1 MSYVFAT
8 DGNSILCIFD
18 KINKVM
24 KKITLILLM
33 SIPIITAEAQNNQNP
48 LLKNWNGNYGGVPAF
63 NEYKIGDLKP
73 AIKIAIQEKLDE
85 YNTIANN
92 PKPATFENTIVAMEK
107 AGKKLSQAKAVFDM
121 YSSNLN
127 TPEFEPIE
135 VEVTPLFSELNSKI
149 YQNKKL
155 FDRIETV
162 YNSKDK
168 SKLTAEQQRLVWYH
182 YANFVREGAKAS
194 AESKAKIAKINQ
206 ELASLFTKFS
216 QNQLADESNYYLE
229 LKSEADF
236 DGLPTELKNAAI
248 AEAKERNLQVMG
260 CIANTRSSIEPF
272 LTFSSRRDLREK
284 AFDIFVKRGD
294 NTNDNN
300 NNAILVQILKLRA
313 EKAKLLGFKTFA
325 DWSLSNTMAQKP
337 EKTMELMLSVW
348 QPAVAKVHED
358 VAEMQ
363 KMVETEGGKFKIA
376 PWDYRYYAEKVR
388 KAKYDVD
395 ANQIKPYLQLE
406 KLREGMFWVAGEAFN
421 LNFKQVNNVPV
432 FHQDVRVWEV
442 SRKDSGKTVGLFY
455 FDPYARKGKRSGAWM
470 TAYREQSRV
479 NGEVLTLVS
488 NNCNF
493 IKGND
498 NEPILIS
505 WDDATTLFHEFGHA
519 LHGLCSDV
527 TYPSLSGT
535 NTPRDYV
542 EFPSQILER
551 WLSTPDV
558 LNKFALHYQTNEPMP
573 MSLVKRIEEAGT
585 FNEGFSTVETISSAL
600 VDMKLHLLENP
611 NINPIEFEKETL
623 TNLKMPSEIVMR
635 HRIPQFGHIFSGD
648 DYAAGYYGYLWADVI
663 SADATEAFTE
673 AKGGLYDKKVSKR
686 LLDNVFSI
694 GNTIDP
700 EIAYKKYRGK
710 AATSD
715 ALMRARNFPIKK
727 K

>member
-1 MSYVFAT
+1 
-8 DGNSILCIFD
+8 
-18 KINKVM
+18 
-24 KKITLILLM
+24 M
-33 SIPIITAEAQNNQNP
+33 SIPIITAEAQENQNP
-48 LLKNWNGNYGGVPAF
+48 LLKNWTGNYGGVPAF
-63 NEYKIGDLKP
+63 NDYKISDLKP

-92 PKPATFENTIVAMEK
+92 SKPATFENTIVAMEQ
-107 AGKKLSQAKAVFDM
+107 AGKKLGRVKAVFDI

-155 FDRIETV
+155 FDRIETI

-168 SKLTAEQQRLVWYH
+168 SKLTPEQQRLVWYH

-229 LKSEADF
+229 LKTEADF
-236 DGLPTELKNAAI
+236 EGLPTELKNAAI
-248 AEAKERNLQVMG
+248 AEAKERNLEVMG
-260 CIANTRSSIEPF
+260 CVANTRSSIEPF

-294 NTNDNN
+294 NSNENN
-300 NNAILVQILKLRA
+300 NNAILVKILKLRA

-325 DWSLSNTMAQKP
+325 DWSLSNTMAQNPLKA
-337 EKTMELMLSVW
+337 MELMLSVW

-363 KMVETEGGKFKIA
+363 KMVEAEGGKFKIA

-406 KLREGMFWVAGEAFN
+406 KLREGMFWVAGEVFN

-470 TAYREQSRV
+470 TAYREQSRID
-479 NGEVLTLVS
+479 GDVLTLVS

-505 WDDATTLFHEFGHA
+505 WDDASTLFHEFGHA

-551 WLSTPDV
+551 WLSTPEV
-558 LNKFALHYQTNEPMP
+558 LNKFALHYQTKEPMP
-573 MSLVKRIEEAGT
+573 MSLVKRIEDAAT

-611 NINPIEFEKETL
+611 EIDPRDYERATL
-623 TNLKMPSEIVMR
+623 FDLKMPSEIVMR

-673 AKGGLYDKKVSKR
+673 SKGGLYDKEVSKR

-710 AATSD
+710 AAKSD
-715 ALMRARNFPIKK
+715 ALMRARNFPIAK
-727 K
+727 

>member
-1 MSYVFAT
+1 
-8 DGNSILCIFD
+8 
-18 KINKVM
+18 M
-24 KKITLILLM
+24 KKIIATLLM
-33 SIPIITAEAQNNQNP
+33 SIPIITAEAQENQNP
-48 LLKNWNGNYGGVPAF
+48 LLKNWTGNYGGVPAF
-63 NEYKIGDLKP
+63 NEYKITDLKP

-85 YNTIANN
+85 YNKIANN

-107 AGKKLSQAKAVFDM
+107 AGKKLSQAKAVFDI

-155 FDRIETV
+155 FDRIETI

-168 SKLTAEQQRLVWYH
+168 SKLTPEQQRSVWYH

-229 LKSEADF
+229 LKTEADF
-236 DGLPTELKNAAI
+236 EGLPTELKNAAI
-248 AEAKERNLQVMG
+248 AEAKERNLEVMG
-260 CIANTRSSIEPF
+260 CVANTRSSIEPF

-294 NTNDNN
+294 NSNENN
-300 NNAILVQILKLRA
+300 NNAILVKILKLRA

-325 DWSLSNTMAQKP
+325 DWSLSNTMAQNPLKA
-337 EKTMELMLSVW
+337 MELMLSVW

-358 VAEMQ
+358 VIEMQ
-363 KMVETEGGKFKIA
+363 KMVEAEGGKFKIA

-406 KLREGMFWVAGEAFN
+406 KLREGMFWVAGEVFN

-470 TAYREQSRV
+470 TAYREQSRID
-479 NGEVLTLVS
+479 GDVLTLVS

-505 WDDATTLFHEFGHA
+505 WDDASTLFHEFGHA

-551 WLSTPDV
+551 WLSTPEV
-558 LNKFALHYQTNEPMP
+558 LNKFALHYQTKEPMP
-573 MSLVKRIEEAGT
+573 MSLVKRIEDAAT

-611 NINPIEFEKETL
+611 EIDPRDYERATL
-623 TNLKMPSEIVMR
+623 FDLKMPSEIVMR

-673 AKGGLYDKKVSKR
+673 SKGGLYDKEVSKR

-710 AATSD
+710 AAKSD
-715 ALMRARNFPIKK
+715 ALMRARNFPIAK
-727 K
+727 

>member
-1 MSYVFAT
+1 
-8 DGNSILCIFD
+8 
-18 KINKVM
+18 M
-24 KKITLILLM
+24 KKIIATLLM
-33 SIPIITAEAQNNQNP
+33 SIPIITAEAQENQNP
-48 LLKNWNGNYGGVPAF
+48 LLKNWTGNYGGVPAF
-63 NEYKIGDLKP
+63 NEYKITDLKP

-92 PKPATFENTIVAMEK
+92 SKPATFENTIVAMEQ
-107 AGKKLSQAKAVFDM
+107 AGKKLGRVKAVFDI

-155 FDRIETV
+155 FDRIETI

-168 SKLTAEQQRLVWYH
+168 SKLTPEQQRLVWYH

-229 LKSEADF
+229 LKTEADF
-236 DGLPTELKNAAI
+236 EGLPTELKNAAI
-248 AEAKERNLQVMG
+248 AEAKERNLEVMG
-260 CIANTRSSIEPF
+260 CVANTRSSIEPF

-294 NTNDNN
+294 NSNENN
-300 NNAILVQILKLRA
+300 NNAILVKILKLRA

-325 DWSLSNTMAQKP
+325 DWSLSNTMAQNPLKA
-337 EKTMELMLSVW
+337 MELMLSVW

-363 KMVETEGGKFKIA
+363 KMVEAEGGKFKIA

-406 KLREGMFWVAGEAFN
+406 KLREGMFWVAGEVFN

-470 TAYREQSRV
+470 TAYREQSRID
-479 NGEVLTLVS
+479 GDVLTLVS

-505 WDDATTLFHEFGHA
+505 WDDASTLFHEFGHA

-551 WLSTPDV
+551 WLSTPEV
-558 LNKFALHYQTNEPMP
+558 LNKFALHYQTKEPMP
-573 MSLVKRIEEAGT
+573 MSLVKRIEDAAT

-611 NINPIEFEKETL
+611 EIDPRDYERATL
-623 TNLKMPSEIVMR
+623 FDLKMPSEIVMR

-673 AKGGLYDKKVSKR
+673 SKGGLYDKEVSKR

-710 AATSD
+710 AAKID
-715 ALMRARNFPIKK
+715 ALMRARNFPIAK
-727 K
+727 

>member
-1 MSYVFAT
+1 
-8 DGNSILCIFD
+8 
-18 KINKVM
+18 M
-24 KKITLILLM
+24 KKLMLTLLM
-33 SIPIITAEAQNNQNP
+33 SIPIVNACAQNNQNP
-48 LLKNWNGNYGGVPAF
+48 LLKDWTGNYGGVPAF
-63 NEYKIGDLKP
+63 NEYKISDLKP
-73 AIKIAIQEKLDE
+73 AIKVAIQSKLDE
-85 YNTIANN
+85 YTKISNN
-92 PKPATFENTIVAMEK
+92 PKEATFENTIVAMEK
-107 AGKKLSQAKAVFDM
+107 AGKKLSQVKAVFDV

-135 VEVTPLFSELNSKI
+135 VEVTPWFSELNSKI
-149 YQNKKL
+149 YQDKKL
-155 FDRIETV
+155 FDRIEKV
-162 YNSKDK
+162 YNSKEK
-168 SKLTAEQQRLVWYH
+168 SKLTPEQQRLVWYH
-182 YANFVREGAKAS
+182 YSNFVREGAKAS
-194 AESKAKIAKINQ
+194 AENKEKIAKINQ

-216 QNQLADESNYYLE
+216 QNQLADETNYYLE
-229 LKSEADF
+229 LKTEADF
-236 DGLPTELKNAAI
+236 EGLPAELRNAAI
-248 AEAKERNLQVMG
+248 AEAKERKLNVMG

-284 AFDIFVKRGD
+284 AFEIFVNRGD
-294 NTNDNN
+294 NRNDNN
-300 NNAILVQILKLRA
+300 NNEVLVRILKLRA
-313 EKAKLLGFKTFA
+313 DKAKLLGFKSFA
-325 DWSLSNTMAQKP
+325 DWSLSNTMAQSP
-337 EKTMELMLSVW
+337 DKTMELMMSVW
-348 QPAVAKVHED
+348 QPAVEKVHHD

-363 KMVETEGGKFKIA
+363 KMVDSEGGKFKIA
-376 PWDYRYYAEKVR
+376 AWDYRYYAEKVR

-421 LNFKQVNNVPV
+421 LNFKQVTNVPV

-442 SRKDSGKTVGLFY
+442 SRKDSGKKVGLFY

-470 TAYREQSRV
+470 TAYRDQSRID
-479 NGEVLTLVS
+479 GDILTLVS

-551 WLSTPDV
+551 WLATPEV
-558 LNKFALHYQTNEPMP
+558 LNKFALHYKTNEPMP
-573 MSLVKRIEEAGT
+573 MSLVKRIEEAAT

-600 VDMKLHLLENP
+600 VDMKLHLLDNP
-611 NINPIEFEKETL
+611 DINPKDFEKTIL
-623 TNLKMPSEIVMR
+623 SDLKMPSEIVMR

-673 AKGGLYDKKVSKR
+673 SKRGLYDKEVAKK

-700 EIAYKKYRGK
+700 EVAYEKFRGK
-710 AATSD
+710 KATSD
-715 ALMRARNFPIKK
+715 ALMRARNFKTNK
-727 K
+727 